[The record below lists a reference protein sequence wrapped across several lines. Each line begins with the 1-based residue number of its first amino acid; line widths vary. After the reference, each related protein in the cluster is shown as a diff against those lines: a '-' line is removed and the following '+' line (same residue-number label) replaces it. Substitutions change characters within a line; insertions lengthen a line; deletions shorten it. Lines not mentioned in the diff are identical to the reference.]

1 MRAVAV
7 ALGAILVCLL
17 SCGSSEVVLLRSV
30 EEVVPLSRGT
40 VARTSNGA
48 LFLLTEDVIP
58 SRMEVPI
65 STAIHDS
72 GGDCWSLS
80 TGGELVALRLQY
92 GVDLRPTSEPAVI
105 AVQPGLA
112 LLGGNFFR
120 QADGRVFRWIDQM
133 SKLLEFSVLSG
144 ASSCTSELCV
154 VRGDVLDL
162 AISHT
167 DGPPVRFDI
176 GRKVTEVAD
185 SAWVKNR
192 GGTFYHGAVAL
203 REDGRVFMVSSRT
216 HYEPRVAVEEIVGLP
231 PIRRLHPGF
240 YEDESH
246 RIWYRGV
253 VQAGWP
259 SELLSNEVPRSACQA
274 YRSPIH
280 EPIDLECV
288 DPVEIP
294 ALANTRPVLVLDDA
308 RRATIFA
315 IFPDGTLRCWAS
327 EGAAPCPRGEE

>member
-7 ALGAILVCLL
+7 ALGAMLGCLL

-48 LFLLTEDVIP
+48 LFLLTEGGIP

-65 STAIHDS
+65 SVGIRE
-72 GGDCWSLS
+72 GIGDCWSIS
-80 TGGELVALRLQY
+80 AGGELLALNLPY
-92 GVDLRPTSEPAVI
+92 GIKRAAAVI
-105 AVQPGLA
+105 TVQPGLA

-120 QADGRVFRWIDQM
+120 QADGRVFRWIDLM
-133 SKLLEFSVLSG
+133 SKLLEFPVLSG

-192 GGTFYHGAVAL
+192 GGTYFHGAVVL
-203 REDGRVFMVSSRT
+203 GEDGRVFMVSSRT